1 MRLITDAEV
10 GSVLNMRE
18 AIDAIRAAFQQ
29 YGDGSGALMAR
40 GRAAAE
46 CAGRPVMISA
56 LGAALP
62 AGGVLGAKVYST
74 VGGQFNF
81 VVALFSAQ
89 TGKPLAVLEAN
100 EITRLRTAAAT
111 AVAAER
117 LAAREARVLSIFGAG
132 VQAHAHAEALL
143 LVHAYERV
151 LVAARSGAPEL
162 ADWVATE
169 FGVPAEAVDAATAA
183 AQGDVIV
190 TCTRATEALF
200 DGRLVRPGAFV
211 AAVGSSKP
219 QAREIDDSLLERADL
234 VVVEW
239 LTAAQAEAGDLI
251 RAAPGVID
259 PGRLVELGK
268 LLVGGVAY
276 ERRAHDIVVYK
287 SVGVGLEDVALAQLV
302 WERLQ

>member
-1 MRLITDAEV
+1 MTYQAP
-10 GSVLNMRE
+10 G
-18 AIDAIRAAFQQ
+18 
-29 YGDGSGALMAR
+29 
-40 GRAAAE
+40 
-46 CAGRPVMISA
+46 
-56 LGAALP
+56 
-62 AGGVLGAKVYST
+62 T
-74 VGGQFNF
+74 
-81 VVALFSAQ
+81 
-89 TGKPLAVLEAN
+89 
-100 EITRLRTAAAT
+100 TAWTAT

-143 LVHAYERV
+143 LVHAYKRV
-151 LVAARSGAPEL
+151 LVAARSGDPEL